1 MKIKKVEIQAFRA
14 YREKENG
21 TFDFTIKDDEGVSVV
36 ANFVSIYAPNGFG
49 KSSFYDAVEWAFT
62 DRLDR
67 YEDAIYESAAR
78 ETKTKEEALKVLRN
92 HDSPPGLAT
101 SVKVY
106 TTNEEIFNELG
117 TPRKTSIDLNLKKK
131 KLEDGTEKYREIFL
145 SQDAIDHFIRG
156 VSPEIRYKEFM
167 AFFGG
172 KTEVLRH
179 ELQSLYLETSSILK
193 DIQEEEVEL
202 NTEIAKPL
210 DGAIVDS
217 FYETATHI
225 KNSDVELES
234 ISESFFEMDMGALA
248 EELARNKVRVRNALS
263 DLDQEIEVVNLLSD
277 KSNDYL
283 SSLSELTGAIEY
295 QSSINKSLAD
305 CRTLNAFD
313 IEFKEGVRQKDD
325 CLRNMSRHN
334 KVSECLVDFRAFLLE
349 RDIASK
355 AVQNYEEKLA
365 GVITE
370 IESNTSLSGFFSETI
385 LKLREN
391 MLTWEA
397 LSNGAVNVYSRVNTL
412 RSELKILHDSEP
424 IKKAQLKAAQNEILI
439 SENHISKVN
448 NIALNVESITSEEL
462 SLIDVDPVMLSSFRE
477 ISKEFVAVQGRID
490 HLKSVLKGL
499 ESQHNLFEK
508 LTSLGREVLALH
520 PTDNCPL
527 CQQKFASFDE
537 LNKAIDENSN
547 IRKIVQDTVAQVDR
561 QNKLLEELNNQRKEN
576 MLFLAQRKEAKLK
589 SIEKVLAEKLSEV
602 SGFQDLLSRDVARV
616 NAINSELI
624 NQQAVVLNLSEGDL
638 RLRVNQ
644 ELKDFADKIS
654 KTQSTLNGFNSK
666 LESLSELSGQ
676 LQAEI
681 NELKLKIS
689 SIEANPVYRQVT
701 EYMEEH
707 RQPVENH
714 TAFFLSLASQYEI
727 GVAKIDEKLKAL
739 SEKILDVNE
748 RLKNSGLSANQE
760 ALINELVQVE
770 SKIMEVREKLSAFTR
785 QYTSIV
791 GEALS
796 DDTDVS
802 EMLAIALESAD
813 SRRDEK
819 KSVLASLELLDSLS
833 ELLVPFISK
842 EAAKNKL
849 AQLSVKKTEHALLC
863 ERLVAEINQVNEV
876 LGKQLD
882 FVFYTDLINA
892 IYRKIDPH
900 PSFKEIKFAFGFG
913 VKDKPCLN
921 VFVSE
926 NSGDGDRERVISPL
940 LHFSSAQLNI
950 LSLSIFLARALH
962 AKDKDGQPLDV
973 ILIDDPIHS
982 MDSINILST
991 IDLLRGLAVN
1001 HDKQI
1006 IISTH
1011 DENFYEL
1018 LKRKLPTE
1026 YCPSKFLRLKTFG
1039 EVSTDS

>member
-21 TFDFTIKDDEGVSVV
+21 TFDFTIKDNEGISVA

-62 DRLDR
+62 NRLDR

-101 SVKVY
+101 SVTVY
-106 TTNEEIFNELG
+106 TTNEKIFNELG

-156 VSPEIRYKEFM
+156 VSPEIRYKDFM

-172 KTEVLRH
+172 ETEVLRH
-179 ELQSLYLETSSILK
+179 ELQSLYLEISTILE
-193 DIQEEEVEL
+193 DIQKEEVEL
-202 NTEIAKPL
+202 NAEIAKPL

-217 FYETATHI
+217 FYATANHI
-225 KNSDVELES
+225 SSSYVKLES
-234 ISESFFEMDMGALA
+234 ISESVFAMDMGALA
-248 EELARNKVRVRNALS
+248 EELTRNKVRLRNELN
-263 DLDQEIEVVNLLSD
+263 DLGQEIEVVNLLSD
-277 KSNDYL
+277 KSDDYL
-283 SSLSELTGAIEY
+283 TNLSELAGAVEY
-295 QSSINKSLAD
+295 QSNINKSLAD
-305 CRTLNAFD
+305 YRALNALD
-313 IEFKEGVRQKDD
+313 IEFKEGVRQKND
-325 CLRNMSRHN
+325 CLRNISRHN
-334 KVSECLVDFRAFLLE
+334 KVSESLVDFGAFLLE
-349 RDIASK
+349 RDIAKKSL
-355 AVQNYEEKLA
+355 QDYEEKLA

-370 IESNTSLSGFFSETI
+370 IESSTSLSGFFSETI

-397 LSNGAVNVYSRVNTL
+397 LSNGAVNVYSRVNAL
-412 RSELKILHDSEP
+412 RSELKILRDGEP
-424 IKKAQLKAAQNEILI
+424 AKKAQLKAAQNEIII
-439 SENHISKVN
+439 SENHISKIN
-448 NIALNVESITSEEL
+448 NIALNVESITSEDL

-477 ISKEFVAVQGRID
+477 ISEEFVAVQGRID

-499 ESQHNLFEK
+499 ESQYNLFEK
-508 LTSLGREVLALH
+508 LTSLGREILELH

-527 CQQKFASFDE
+527 CQQKFDSFDD
-537 LNKAIDENSN
+537 LNKAIDENTN
-547 IRKIVQDTVAQVDR
+547 IRKIVQETVAQIDR
-561 QNKLLEELNNQRKEN
+561 QHKLLEELNSQLKGN
-576 MLFLAQRKEAKLK
+576 MLFLTQRKEAKLK
-589 SIEKVLAEKLSEV
+589 SIEKVLADKFSEV
-602 SGFQDLLSRDVARV
+602 SKVQDLLSRDDARIS
-616 NAINSELI
+616 AINSEII

-638 RLRVNQ
+638 RLRISQ
-644 ELKDFADKIS
+644 ELKDFAEKIS
-654 KTQSTLNGFNSK
+654 KAQSTLNGFSSR
-666 LESLSELSGQ
+666 LESLSELRGR
-676 LQAEI
+676 LQTEA
-681 NELKLKIS
+681 NDLKLKIS
-689 SIEANPVYRQVT
+689 SIEANSVYRQVT
-701 EYMEEH
+701 EYLEEH
-707 RQPVENH
+707 HQPVENH
-714 TAFFLSLASQYEI
+714 LTFFLSLASQYEI
-727 GVAKIDEKLKAL
+727 SVVQIDERLKTL
-739 SEKILDVNE
+739 GEKILDVNE
-748 RLKNSGLSANQE
+748 RLKSDGLSASQE
-760 ALINELVQVE
+760 ALADELVQLE
-770 SKIMEVREKLSAFTR
+770 SRIVEVREKLSAFAR
-785 QYTSIV
+785 QYASIV
-791 GEALS
+791 GEDLT
-796 DDTDVS
+796 DGTDVS
-802 EMLAIALESAD
+802 EMLAVALESAEL
-813 SRRDEK
+813 RQDEK
-819 KSVLASLELLDSLS
+819 RNVLENLVLLESLS

-842 EAAKNKL
+842 ETARKEL
-849 AQLSVKKTEHALLC
+849 AQLGVKKIEHASLR
-863 ERLVAEINQVNEV
+863 ERLADEIDQVNEV

-882 FVFYTDLINA
+882 YVFYTDLINS

-926 NSGDGDRERVISPL
+926 SSSEGECERVISPL
-940 LHFSSAQLNI
+940 LYFSSAQLNI

-962 AKDKDGQPLDV
+962 AKDKDGKPLDV

-1039 EVSTDS
+1039 EVSMDS

>member
-21 TFDFTIKDDEGVSVV
+21 TFDFTIKDDEGVFVA

-62 DRLDR
+62 NRLDR

-101 SVKVY
+101 SVTVY
-106 TTNEEIFNELG
+106 TTNEKICNELG
-117 TPRKTSIDLNLKKK
+117 TPRKTSVDLNLKKK

-156 VSPEIRYKEFM
+156 VSPEIRYKDFM

-172 KTEVLRH
+172 ETEVLRH
-179 ELQSLYLETSSILK
+179 ELQSLYLETSSIIE
-193 DIQEEEVEL
+193 DIQKEEIEL
-202 NTEIAKPL
+202 DAEIAKPL

-217 FYETATHI
+217 FYETAKHI
-225 KNSDVELES
+225 SSSGVRLES
-234 ISESFFEMDMGALA
+234 ISESVFEMDMGALA
-248 EELARNKVRVRNALS
+248 EELTRNKVRLHNELIDV
-263 DLDQEIEVVNLLSD
+263 DQEIEVVNLLSD

-283 SSLSELTGAIEY
+283 SSLSELAGAVEY
-295 QSSINKSLAD
+295 QSNINKSLAD
-305 CRTLNAFD
+305 CRTLNALD
-313 IEFKEGVRQKDD
+313 IEFKEAVRQKDD
-325 CLRNMSRHN
+325 CLRNVSRHN

-349 RDIASK
+349 KDIANK
-355 AVQNYEEKLA
+355 AVQDYDEKLA
-365 GVITE
+365 GVIAE
-370 IESNTSLSGFFSETI
+370 IESNTSLSGLFSETV

-397 LSNGAVNVYSRVNTL
+397 LSNGAVNVYNRVNAL
-412 RSELKILHDSEP
+412 RSELKILRDSEP
-424 IKKAQLKAAQNEILI
+424 TKKAQLKAAQNEILI
-439 SENHISKVN
+439 SENNISKVK
-448 NIALNVESITSEEL
+448 NISLSVESITPEDL
-462 SLIDVDPVMLSSFRE
+462 SLIGVDPEMLSTFRE
-477 ISKEFVAVQGRID
+477 ISKEFSAVQGRVD

-499 ESQHNLFEK
+499 ESQYNLFEK

-527 CQQKFASFDE
+527 CQQKFASFDD
-537 LNKAIDENSN
+537 LNKAIDENCN
-547 IRKIVQDTVAQVDR
+547 IRKIVQETVAQIDR
-561 QNKLLEELNNQRKEN
+561 QNKLLEELNSQLKEN
-576 MLFLAQRKEAKLK
+576 MLFLTQRKEAKLK
-589 SIEKVLAEKLSEV
+589 SVEKVLADKFSEV
-602 SGFQDLLSRDVARV
+602 SGVQDLLSRDAARV
-616 NAINSELI
+616 NAINAELI
-624 NQQAVVLNLSEGDL
+624 NQQTVVLNLSEGDL
-638 RLRVNQ
+638 RLRISQ
-644 ELKDFADKIS
+644 ELKDFAEKIS
-654 KTQSTLNGFNSK
+654 KAQSTLNGFHSK
-666 LESLSELSGQ
+666 LDSLSELRGR
-676 LQAEI
+676 LQTEA

-689 SIEANPVYRQVT
+689 SVEANSVYRQVA
-701 EYMEEH
+701 EYLEEH
-707 RQPVENH
+707 RQPVESH
-714 TAFFLSLASQYEI
+714 LTFFQSLASQYQI
-727 GVAKIDEKLKAL
+727 SAVQLDERLKTL
-739 SEKILDVNE
+739 SGKILDVNE
-748 RLKNSGLSANQE
+748 RLKNSGLSASQE
-760 ALINELVQVE
+760 ALADELVQVE
-770 SKIMEVREKLSAFTR
+770 SKIEEVRGKLSAFTR
-785 QYTSIV
+785 QYASIV
-791 GEALS
+791 GEAL
-796 DDTDVS
+796 DNDTDVN
-802 EMLAIALESAD
+802 EMLAVALESAEW
-813 SRRDEK
+813 RRDEK
-819 KSVLASLELLDSLS
+819 KHVLENLVLLDSLS
-833 ELLVPFISK
+833 ELLIPFVRK
-842 EAAKNKL
+842 EAARNKL
-849 AQLSVKKTEHALLC
+849 AQLDVKKIEHASLRG
-863 ERLVAEINQVNEV
+863 RLADEIDQVNEV

-882 FVFYTDLINA
+882 YVFYTDLINA

-900 PSFKEIKFAFGFG
+900 PSFKEIKFSFGFG

-926 NSGDGDRERVISPL
+926 SSGEGECERVISPL
-940 LHFSSAQLNI
+940 LYFSSAQLNI

-962 AKDKDGQPLDV
+962 AKDKGGNPLDV

-1039 EVSTDS
+1039 EVSMDS